1 MDTSEVLLNKILTKG
16 VQMKGSDIHISA
28 GAPLRVRIYGSLTNM
43 GDATLS
49 TSEVHKL
56 LEFLMDAK
64 MRRDLESFGQ
74 IDRSYEIPQVARFRV
89 NIFRQHGAEAAV
101 FRVLHDKIPPFDSLG
116 LLPEIKT
123 LTELR
128 RGMVLVTGATGSG
141 KSTTLASMLSII
153 NETSPKHIITLEDPV
168 EYQHWHNLSNVSQ
181 REVGRDVRDFESGL
195 RAALRQDPDV
205 ILVGEMRDQE
215 TTEVAMRAAETGH
228 LLLSTLHTNGAV
240 ETVNRIINMFP
251 EARHHQVRSQLA
263 SSIEAIVSQQLLP
276 RKSGTGYV
284 VAVELLL
291 KNRTVQDFIV
301 ENKVLQLHD
310 YLLSPEAR
318 AEGMVSMDTSIF
330 TLYSKGLITE
340 EVAIAYASDKK
351 QMRFDL
357 S

>member
-1 MDTSEVLLNKILTKG
+1 MASPDTLNNILTRG
-16 VQMKGSDIHISA
+16 VSMHGSDIHIST
-28 GAPLRVRIYGSLTNM
+28 GAPLRVRVYGSLTNM
-43 GDATLS
+43 SDKPLS
-49 TSEVHKL
+49 SYEVHDM

-64 MRRDLESFGQ
+64 MRKELESFGQ
-74 IDRSYEIPQVARFRV
+74 IDRSYEIPRVARFRV
-89 NIFRQHGAEAAV
+89 NIFKQHGAESAV
-101 FRVLHDKIPPFDSLG
+101 FRVLNDKIPPFDTLG
-116 LLPEIKT
+116 LPSSIKD

-141 KSTTLASMLSII
+141 KSTTLASVLDII
-153 NETSPKHIITLEDPV
+153 NETAPKHIITLEAPV
-168 EYQHWHNLSNVSQ
+168 EYQHWHKLSNVSQ
-181 REVGRDVRDFESGL
+181 REIGRDVRDFSSGL

-240 ETVNRIINMFP
+240 ETVNRVIDMFP
-251 EARHHQVRSQLA
+251 EARHHQVRNQLA
-263 SSIEAIVSQQLLP
+263 ASIEAIISQQLLP
-276 RKSGTGYV
+276 KKEGKGYV

-291 KNRTVQDFIV
+291 KNREVQNLIT
-301 ENKVLQLHD
+301 ENRVLELHD

-318 AEGMVSMDTSIF
+318 SEGMISMDSSIF
-330 TLYSKGLITE
+330 KLFEEGKITAE
-340 EVAIAYASDKK
+340 TAISYAVDKK